1 MAKSH
6 WLINPK
12 RTEVKRFI
20 KNDKRIDG
28 VFEYM
33 FVDTGKIV
41 GVLGKEPP
49 VITTTV
55 SVDIDLAREIY
66 ERLISQ
72 GWRKTEE
79 VWRKKRYLV
88 LFSRNL
94 LLLNLLNCGRVTRLK
109 SYQATLHLEL
119 ELYLSYLHLRDLY
132 KIQFQLEFFSCKLL

>member
-6 WLINPK
+6 WLINPN

-20 KNDKRIDG
+20 KNEKSIDG

-41 GVLGKEPP
+41 GMFGEEPP
-49 VITTTV
+49 IMTTTV

-72 GWRKTEE
+72 GWFKTEE
-79 VWRKKRYLV
+79 VWPK
-88 LFSRNL
+88 
-94 LLLNLLNCGRVTRLK
+94 
-109 SYQATLHLEL
+109 E
-119 ELYLSYLHLRDLY
+119 
-132 KIQFQLEFFSCKLL
+132 KI